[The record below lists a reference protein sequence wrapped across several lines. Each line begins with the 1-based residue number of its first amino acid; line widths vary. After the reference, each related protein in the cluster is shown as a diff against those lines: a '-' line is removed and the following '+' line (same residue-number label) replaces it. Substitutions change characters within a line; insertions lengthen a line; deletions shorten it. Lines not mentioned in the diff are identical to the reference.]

1 MKRAKL
7 IADSGGTKTDWV
19 LIDELNNCHYF
30 TTDSYHPIH
39 VTNEWIQEKSSFWLD
54 YTQKYELEVHFFG
67 AGCLREENQL
77 KMLAAFEQWGMRNVS
92 VKSDILAAYLATSN
106 QENGY
111 VAILG
116 TGSVI
121 GRIENREVSEIYGG
135 LGYLKGDEG
144 SGYYF
149 GKLIIEK
156 ILADHFSEQTE
167 KQLIEILGAKE
178 FLKEK
183 LGENPDKSFVASISF
198 LLKDIQ
204 NEELLAVHLEN
215 AMTFIHLY
223 LPKTEQNRTIG
234 IVGSYGFYQRRLFN
248 DLFQKQGWTVVKLVE
263 KPIGELA
270 KCFMKNTL

>member
-39 VTNEWIQEKSSFWLD
+39 VRHEWIHEKSSFWLD
-54 YTQKYELEVHFFG
+54 YTQKFELEVHFFG

-121 GRIENREVSEIYGG
+121 GRIENREVSQIYGG

-144 SGYYF
+144 SGYFF

-156 ILADHFSEQTE
+156 ILANHFSEQTD

-215 AMTFIHLY
+215 AMTFINLY
-223 LPKTEQNRTIG
+223 LPKTEQNRKIG
-234 IVGSYGFYQRRLFN
+234 IVGSYGFSQGRLFN
-248 DLFQKQGWTVVKLVE
+248 DLFQKQGWNVVKLVE

>member
-39 VTNEWIQEKSSFWLD
+39 VTHEWIQEKSSFWLD
-54 YTQKYELEVHFFG
+54 YTEKYELEVHFFG
-67 AGCLREENQL
+67 AGCMREENQL

-92 VKSDILAAYLATSN
+92 VKSDILAAYLATSD
-106 QENGY
+106 QKNGY

-135 LGYLKGDEG
+135 LGYQKGDEG

-156 ILADHFSEQTE
+156 ILADYFSEQTE
-167 KQLIEILGAKE
+167 KLLIEILGAKE

>member
-1 MKRAKL
+1 L

-39 VTNEWIQEKSSFWLD
+39 VTHEWIQEKSSFWLD
-54 YTQKYELEVHFFG
+54 YTEKYELEVHFFG
-67 AGCLREENQL
+67 AGCMREENQL

-92 VKSDILAAYLATSN
+92 VKSDILAAYLATSD
-106 QENGY
+106 QKNGY

-135 LGYLKGDEG
+135 LGYQKGDEG

-167 KQLIEILGAKE
+167 KLLIEILGAKE

-183 LGENPDKSFVASISF
+183 LGENPDKSFVASISY
-198 LLKDIQ
+198 LLKDSQ

>member
-39 VTNEWIQEKSSFWLD
+39 VTHEWIQEKSSFWLD

-156 ILADHFSEQTE
+156 VLADHFSEQTE

>member
-1 MKRAKL
+1 MKCVKL
-7 IADSGGTKTDWV
+7 IADSGGAKTDWV

-30 TTDSYHPIH
+30 TTDSYHPMYLSP
-39 VTNEWIQEKSSFWLD
+39 EWIKEKGLFWIE

-67 AGCLREENQL
+67 AGCLKEENHL
-77 KMLAAFEQWGMRNVS
+77 KMLAAFEQWGMTNVS
-92 VKSDILAAYLATSN
+92 VKSDILAAYLATSD
-106 QENGY
+106 QENGF
-111 VAILG
+111 VAIVG

-156 ILADHFSEQTE
+156 ILAGHFSERTE

-183 LGENPDKSFVASISF
+183 IGKYPDKSFVADSSF
-198 LLKDIQ
+198 LLKDVQ
-204 NEELLAVHLEN
+204 NEEIIEVHREN
-215 AMTFIHLY
+215 ARTFIELY
-223 LPKTEQNRTIG
+223 LPKTEENKRIG
-234 IVGSYGFYQRRLFN
+234 IVGSYGFHQGQLYTEI
-248 DLFQKQGWTVVKLVE
+248 FQEQGWKVVKMVE
-263 KPIGELA
+263 KPIRELA
-270 KCFMKNTL
+270 KCFMKSTL

>member
-19 LIDELNNCHYF
+19 LIDELNNLHYF

-39 VTNEWIQEKSSFWLD
+39 VTHEWIQEKSSFWLD
-54 YTQKYELEVHFFG
+54 YTQKYELKVHFFG

-156 ILADHFSEQTE
+156 VLADHFSEQTE

-178 FLKEK
+178 LLKEK

-198 LLKDIQ
+198 LLKDLQ

-215 AMTFIHLY
+215 AKTFIHLY

>member
-39 VTNEWIQEKSSFWLD
+39 VTHEWIQEKSSFWLD
-54 YTQKYELEVHFFG
+54 YTQKFELEVHFFG

-121 GRIENREVSEIYGG
+121 GRIENREVSQIYGG

-144 SGYYF
+144 SGYFF

-156 ILADHFSEQTE
+156 ILANHFSEQTD

-215 AMTFIHLY
+215 AMTFINLY
-223 LPKTEQNRTIG
+223 LPKTEQNRKIG
-234 IVGSYGFYQRRLFN
+234 IVGSYGFSQGRLFN
-248 DLFQKQGWTVVKLVE
+248 DLFQKQGWNVVKLVE

>member
-1 MKRAKL
+1 MKCAKL

-30 TTDSYHPIH
+30 TTDSYHPMYLSP
-39 VTNEWIQEKSSFWLD
+39 EWIEEKRLFWLE
-54 YTQKYELEVHFFG
+54 YTQKYDLEAHFFG
-67 AGCLREENQL
+67 AGCLREESQL

-92 VKSDILAAYLATSN
+92 VKSDILAAYLATSD
-106 QENGY
+106 QENGF
-111 VAILG
+111 VAIVG

-121 GRIENREVSEIYGG
+121 GRIENREVTEIYGG

-167 KQLIEILGAKE
+167 KQLIEILGEKE

-183 LGENPDKSFVASISF
+183 IGDHPDKSFVAGISF
-198 LLKDIQ
+198 LLKDLQ
-204 NEELLAVHLEN
+204 NDEIMEVHGEN
-215 AMTFIHLY
+215 ARTFVDLY
-223 LPKTEQNRTIG
+223 LPKTEENKTIG
-234 IVGSYGFYQRRLFN
+234 IVGSYGFYHGRLYTQI
-248 DLFQKQGWTVVKLVE
+248 FQKEGWEVVKMVE
-263 KPIGELA
+263 KPIRDLA
-270 KCFMKNTL
+270 KYFMKSTL

>member
-39 VTNEWIQEKSSFWLD
+39 VTHEWIQEKSSFWLD
-54 YTQKYELEVHFFG
+54 YTQKFELEVHFFG
-67 AGCLREENQL
+67 AGCMREENQL

-92 VKSDILAAYLATSN
+92 VKSDILAAYLATSD
-106 QENGY
+106 QKNGY

-156 ILADHFSEQTE
+156 ILANHFSEQTD

-204 NEELLAVHLEN
+204 NEEISAVHLEN

-234 IVGSYGFYQRRLFN
+234 IVGSYGFYQRRLFS

>member
-39 VTNEWIQEKSSFWLD
+39 VTKEWIQDKSCFWRD

-67 AGCLREENQL
+67 AGCLREENQV
-77 KMLAAFEQWGMRNVS
+77 KMLAAFEQWGMRNAS

-106 QENGY
+106 LENGY

-121 GRIENREVSEIYGG
+121 GRIENREVSKIFGG

-156 ILADHFSEQTE
+156 IIAGHFSKNTE
-167 KQLIEILGAKE
+167 KQLIELLGDKT
-178 FLKEK
+178 LLVEK
-183 LGENPDKSFVASISF
+183 LGDSPDKSFVASISF
-198 LLKDIQ
+198 LLKDLQ

-215 AMTFIHLY
+215 AMTFINLY
-223 LPKTEQNRTIG
+223 LPKTEQNRKIG
-234 IVGSYGFYQRRLFN
+234 IVGSYGFSQGRLFN
-248 DLFQKQGWTVVKLVE
+248 DLFQKEGWNVMKLVE

-270 KCFMKNTL
+270 KCFMKSTL

>member
-19 LIDELNNCHYF
+19 LIDELNNCLYF

-39 VTNEWIQEKSSFWLD
+39 VTHEWIQEKTTFWLN

-67 AGCLREENQL
+67 AGCLREENQF
-77 KMLAAFEQWGMRNVS
+77 KMLAAFEEWGMRNVS

-121 GRIENREVSEIYGG
+121 GRIEKYEVSEIYGG

-156 ILADHFSEQTE
+156 ILAGYFSPRTE
-167 KQLIEILGAKE
+167 TQLIELLGDKVL
-178 FLKEK
+178 LKEK
-183 LGENPDKSFVASISF
+183 IGEHPDKSFVANISF
-198 LLKDIQ
+198 VLKDLQI
-204 NEELLAVHLEN
+204 EEL
-215 AMTFIHLY
+215 
-223 LPKTEQNRTIG
+223 
-234 IVGSYGFYQRRLFN
+234 
-248 DLFQKQGWTVVKLVE
+248 
-263 KPIGELA
+263 
-270 KCFMKNTL
+270 

>member
-39 VTNEWIQEKSSFWLD
+39 VTHEWIQEKSSFWLE
-54 YTQKYELEVHFFG
+54 YTEKYELEVHFFG

-156 ILADHFSEQTE
+156 ILANHFSEQTE

-183 LGENPDKSFVASISF
+183 FGENPDKSFVASISF

-270 KCFMKNTL
+270 KYFMKNTL

>member
-19 LIDELNNCHYF
+19 LIDELNDCHYF
-30 TTDSYHPIH
+30 TTDSYHPMYL
-39 VTNEWIQEKSSFWLD
+39 NPEWIEEKRLFWLE
-54 YTQKYELEVHFFG
+54 YTEKYDLEVHFFG

-92 VKSDILAAYLATSN
+92 VKSDILAAYLATSD
-106 QENGY
+106 QENGF
-111 VAILG
+111 VAIVG

-121 GRIENREVSEIYGG
+121 GRIEKREVSEIYGG

-144 SGYYF
+144 SGFYF

-183 LGENPDKSFVASISF
+183 IGNHPDKSFVASISF
-198 LLKDIQ
+198 LLKDVQ
-204 NEELLAVHLEN
+204 NEEIIEAHREN
-215 AMTFIHLY
+215 ARTFIDMY
-223 LPKTEQNRTIG
+223 LPKTEENKTIG
-234 IVGSYGFYQRRLFN
+234 IVGSYGFYQGRLYAEI
-248 DLFQKQGWTVVKLVE
+248 FQNQGWKVVKMVE
-263 KPIGELA
+263 KPICELA
-270 KCFMKNTL
+270 KCFMKSTL

>member
-39 VTNEWIQEKSSFWLD
+39 VTHEWIQEKSSFWLE
-54 YTQKYELEVHFFG
+54 YTEKYELEVHFFG

-156 ILADHFSEQTE
+156 ILANHFSEQTD

-183 LGENPDKSFVASISF
+183 LGENPDKSFAASISF

-234 IVGSYGFYQRRLFN
+234 IVGSYGFYQRRLFS

-270 KCFMKNTL
+270 KYFMKNTL

>member
-19 LIDELNNCHYF
+19 LIDELNNLHYF

-39 VTNEWIQEKSSFWLD
+39 VTHEWIQEKSSFWLD

-156 ILADHFSEQTE
+156 ILADYFSEQTE

-248 DLFQKQGWTVVKLVE
+248 DLFQKQGWSVEKLVE

>member
-39 VTNEWIQEKSSFWLD
+39 VTHEWIQEKSSFWLD

-77 KMLAAFEQWGMRNVS
+77 KMLAAFEHWGMRNVS

-121 GRIENREVSEIYGG
+121 GRIENHEVSEIYGG

-156 ILADHFSEQTE
+156 IIAGHFSNDTE
-167 KQLIEILGAKE
+167 NQLIELLGSKA
-178 FLKEK
+178 FLKGK

-198 LLKDIQ
+198 LLKYIQ

-223 LPKTEQNRTIG
+223 LPKTDQNRTIG
-234 IVGSYGFYQRRLFN
+234 IVGSYGFYQGRLFN
-248 DLFQKQGWTVVKLVE
+248 DLFQKQGWAVVKLVE
-263 KPIGELA
+263 KPIGELS
-270 KCFMKNTL
+270 KCFMKNAL

>member
-39 VTNEWIQEKSSFWLD
+39 VTHEWIQEKSSFWLD

-167 KQLIEILGAKE
+167 KLLIEILGAKE

>member
-39 VTNEWIQEKSSFWLD
+39 VTNDWIQEKSSFWLD
-54 YTQKYELEVHFFG
+54 YTEKYELEVHFFG

-121 GRIENREVSEIYGG
+121 GRIENREVSEIFGG

-156 ILADHFSEQTE
+156 IIAGHFSKNTE
-167 KQLIEILGAKE
+167 KQLIELLGHKA
-178 FLKEK
+178 LLIEK
-183 LGENPDKSFVASISF
+183 LGDSPDKSFVASISF
-198 LLKDIQ
+198 LLKDLQ

-215 AMTFIHLY
+215 AMTFINLY
-223 LPKTEQNRTIG
+223 LPKTEQNRKIG
-234 IVGSYGFYQRRLFN
+234 IVGSYGFSQGRLFN
-248 DLFQKQGWTVVKLVE
+248 DLFQKEEWNVVKLVE

-270 KCFMKNTL
+270 KCFMKSTL

>member
-19 LIDELNNCHYF
+19 LIDELNNCYYF

-39 VTNEWIQEKSSFWLD
+39 VTHEWIQEKSSFWLD

-121 GRIENREVSEIYGG
+121 GRIENHEVSEIYGG

-198 LLKDIQ
+198 LLKDLQ

-223 LPKTEQNRTIG
+223 LPKTVQNRTIG

-248 DLFQKQGWTVVKLVE
+248 DLFQKEGWTVVKLVE

-270 KCFMKNTL
+270 KYFIKNTL